1 MRELKISKRSF
12 LNGVAAGSA
21 GITAAAFGASLPFAG
36 SAWAQDVEIPD
47 SQGNVDMEEALKPG
61 PLPEITLGDENAP
74 VKIIEYLSMT
84 CPHCADFQEG
94 TFPAIKENFIDTGKV
109 YYIFRE
115 FPFDPRAMAGFMLA
129 RCAPNGKYIPFM
141 DMMFSKLRTWATAE
155 DGSAAMLQMA
165 KLAGF
170 TQESFQ
176 ACLTDQDLL
185 NDINGVRERAA
196 EEFGVRATP
205 TFLINGKK
213 YSGDMSV
220 DTMSALIN
228 SML

>member
-1 MRELKISKRSF
+1 MPEFEITKRN
-12 LNGVAAGSA
+12 LLRGAAVGAAIGSM
-21 GITAAAFGASLPFAG
+21 GFSSTM
-36 SAWAQDVEIPD
+36 AQDLPK
-47 SQGNVDMEEALKPG
+47 SQGSVDMEKALEPG
-61 PLPEITLGDENAP
+61 SLPDIALGEPDAP

-84 CPHCADFQEG
+84 CPHCAKYQEE

-115 FPFDPRAMAGFMLA
+115 FPFDPRAMAAFMLA
-129 RCAPNGKYIPFM
+129 RCTPNDKYLPFV
-141 DMMFSKLRTWATAE
+141 DMMFQQQRTWATAE

-176 ACLTDQDLL
+176 ACLTDQKLL
-185 NDINGVRERAA
+185 DDINAVRTRGAD
-196 EEFGVRATP
+196 EFGVNATP

-213 YSGDMSV
+213 YAGDMSV

>member
-1 MRELKISKRSF
+1 MAEFEITKRT
-12 LNGVAAGSA
+12 LLRGAAIGAAVGTAGFSVSA
-21 GITAAAFGASLPFAG
+21 H
-36 SAWAQDVEIPD
+36 AQDLPK
-47 SQGNVDMEEALKPG
+47 SQGNVDMKKALEPG
-61 PLPEITLGDENAP
+61 TLPDIALGEPDAP

-84 CPHCADFQEG
+84 CPHCAQYQEE

-109 YYIFRE
+109 YYVFRE
-115 FPFDPRAMAGFMLA
+115 FPFDPRAMAAFMLA
-129 RCAPNGKYIPFM
+129 RCTPNDKYLPFV
-141 DMMFSKLRTWATAE
+141 DMMLQQQRTWATAE

-176 ACLTDQDLL
+176 ACLTDQKLL
-185 NDINGVRERAA
+185 DDINAVRTRGAD
-196 EEFGVRATP
+196 EFGINATP

-213 YSGDMSV
+213 YAGDMSV

-228 SML
+228 SLL

>member
-1 MRELKISKRSF
+1 MPEFEITKRN
-12 LNGVAAGSA
+12 LLRGAAVGAAIGSMGFSSA
-21 GITAAAFGASLPFAG
+21 MAQDLPKSQGSVDMDKALEPGSLPDIALG
-36 SAWAQDVEIPD
+36 EPD
-47 SQGNVDMEEALKPG
+47 
-61 PLPEITLGDENAP
+61 AP
-74 VKIIEYLSMT
+74 VKIIEYMSMT
-84 CPHCADFQEG
+84 CPHCATYQEE

-115 FPFDPRAMAGFMLA
+115 FPFDPRAMAAFMLA
-129 RCAPNGKYIPFM
+129 RCTPNDKYVPFI
-141 DMMFSKLRTWATAE
+141 DMMFQQQRTWATAE

-176 ACLTDQDLL
+176 ACLTDQKLL
-185 NDINGVRERAA
+185 DDINAVRTRGAD
-196 EEFGVRATP
+196 EFGVNATP

-213 YSGDMSV
+213 YAGDMSV

>member
-1 MRELKISKRSF
+1 MPDITKRTLLRGLAIGGAGAATLSFVPAHAQELPK
-12 LNGVAAGSA
+12 
-21 GITAAAFGASLPFAG
+21 
-36 SAWAQDVEIPD
+36 
-47 SQGNVDMEEALKPG
+47 SQGNIDMEEALKPG
-61 PLPEITLGDENAP
+61 PLPEIALGDENAP
-74 VKIIEYLSMT
+74 VKIIEYLSLT
-84 CPHCADFQEG
+84 CPHCARFQED

-115 FPFDPRAMAGFMLA
+115 FPFDPRAMAAVMLA
-129 RCAPNGKYIPFM
+129 RCAPGDNYVPFV
-141 DMMFSKLRTWATAE
+141 DMMLQQQRTWATAE

-176 ACLTDQDLL
+176 ACLTDQKLL
-185 NDINGVRERAA
+185 DEINAVRERATDD
-196 EEFGVRATP
+196 FGVNATP

-213 YSGDMSV
+213 YSGEMSV
-220 DTMSALIN
+220 DIMSALIN

>member
-1 MRELKISKRSF
+1 MAEFEMNKRT
-12 LNGVAAGSA
+12 LLRG
-21 GITAAAFGASLPFAG
+21 AAFGGAGAVAFGSGALAFAS
-36 SAWAQDVEIPD
+36 SAFAQDVDLPE

-61 PLPEITLGDENAP
+61 PLPEITLGDKTAP
-74 VKIIEYLSMT
+74 VKIIEYFSMT
-84 CPHCADFQEG
+84 CPHCAHYQEN

-109 YYIFRE
+109 YYVFRE
-115 FPFDPRAMAGFMLA
+115 FPFDPRAMAAFMLA
-129 RCAPNGKYIPFM
+129 RCAPNGKYLPFI
-141 DMMFSKLRTWATAE
+141 DMMFAQLRTWATAE

-176 ACLTDQDLL
+176 ACLTDQNLL
-185 NDINGVRERAA
+185 DEINGVMKRGAD
-196 EEFGVRATP
+196 EFGIKATP

-213 YSGDMSV
+213 YSGDMPV

-228 SML
+228 SLL

>member
-1 MRELKISKRSF
+1 MPEFEITKRN
-12 LNGVAAGSA
+12 LLRGAAVG
-21 GITAAAFGASLPFAG
+21 AAIGTMGLPA
-36 SAWAQDVEIPD
+36 AYAQDLPK
-47 SQGNVDMEEALKPG
+47 SQGSVDMDKALEPG
-61 PLPEITLGDENAP
+61 DLPEIALGEPDAP
-74 VKIIEYLSMT
+74 VKIIEYMSMT
-84 CPHCADFQEG
+84 CPHCAKYQED

-115 FPFDPRAMAGFMLA
+115 FPFDPRAMAAFMLA
-129 RCAPNGKYIPFM
+129 RCTPNDKYLPFI
-141 DMMFSKLRTWATAE
+141 DMMFQQQRTWATAE

-176 ACLTDQDLL
+176 ACLTDQKLL
-185 NDINGVRERAA
+185 DDINAVRTRGAD
-196 EEFGVRATP
+196 EFGVNATP

-213 YSGDMSV
+213 YAGDMSV